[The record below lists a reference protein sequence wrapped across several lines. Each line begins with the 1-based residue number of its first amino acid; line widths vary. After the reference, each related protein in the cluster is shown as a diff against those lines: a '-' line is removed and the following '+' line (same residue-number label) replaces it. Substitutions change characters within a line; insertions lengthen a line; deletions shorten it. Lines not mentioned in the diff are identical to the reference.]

1 MKIQAVS
8 VERFS
13 IGVRG
18 KRLYGSSTATV
29 FVVSCEGKQDVWVTS
44 YGKTPGD
51 RKTLA
56 IGKAQEVWAGM
67 VGTAEKGPIGIM
79 DNNGP
84 RNTYTA
90 KPKV

>member
-1 MKIQAVS
+1 MKVTAVS

-13 IGVRG
+13 IGVKG

-29 FVVSCEGKQDVWVTS
+29 FVVSCDGKQDIWVTS

-56 IGKAQEVWAGM
+56 IAKAQEVWDGM
-67 VGTAEKGPIGIM
+67 VQSEKGPIGIM
-79 DNNGP
+79 DHNGP

-90 KPKV
+90 KPKI

>member
-1 MKIQAVS
+1 MRIQAVS

-13 IGVRG
+13 IGVKG

-29 FVVSCEGKQDVWVTS
+29 FVVSCEGKTDLWVTS

-56 IGKAQEVWAGM
+56 IGKAQEVWAG
-67 VGTAEKGPIGIM
+67 VSQGNEKGPIGIM

-90 KPKV
+90 KPAV